1 MGAHSH
7 GLRRS
12 RSGRRTAAGPL
23 NMSHTAAV
31 ALLVVGSWVVLPSR
45 VFALESRRTPRGTQ
59 RATAVLDAPAKW
71 APARDRASATEPP
84 SPAAPVWV
92 VALPALA
99 LGVALGRG
107 ARGAAPTAVEVLKL
121 APVVAH
127 VVAETEASFDE
138 SDTDEEDDEPW
149 ADAAATGR
157 GAPSPT
163 IPAAIA
169 AAEAMFGEAT
179 FDESADD
186 EKSLFEDSGDEDA
199 APLP

>member
-12 RSGRRTAAGPL
+12 RSGRRTTAGPL

-92 VALPALA
+92 VALLALA

-107 ARGAAPTAVEVLKL
+107 ARRAAPRAVEVLKL
-121 APVVAH
+121 APVIAH

-138 SDTDEEDDEPW
+138 SDTDEEEDAPR

-157 GAPSPT
+157 GTTPP
-163 IPAAIA
+163 IA

-179 FDESADD
+179 FDESAD